1 MVWYDFVIL
10 AILAYTAWQ
19 GAQKGLVTQLA
30 WIAAIILCFKFA
42 DKLAPAIE
50 GQINVEQPLRHWI
63 AMFILYLGFSLGS
76 FLAARVMN
84 SWLEKAEFK
93 DFDRHLGGVLG
104 LVKGVAFSMVLTFF
118 ALTLSDT
125 LKDVV
130 LSSNSGRAACY
141 ILDTVKPITPEYF
154 HEYLVKY
161 EAELEGIQRGELG
174 AEGSIVDFFKET
186 QTGGQGGTIQ
196 FPSINDSI
204 GGGTP
209 ASDSDVQGPEFH
221 ALWRNLPQAIRDQ
234 YGPQLQEKWS
244 QTTPAERQQIVDRLG
259 RSLGY
264 DIPDIVGGF
273 LSGSQATTDPR
284 QAAEQSR
291 QDQILQ
297 RIGEIYQNREMI
309 VQRTKEHFVGLPSD
323 VQRAVLEDWYADL
336 NMQSDPDPATTVDT
350 RLDERILRQLSRA
363 RISLRSL
370 SSQLQNR
377 LNESLR

>member
-19 GAQKGLVTQLA
+19 GAQRGLVTQLA

-50 GQINVEQPLRHWI
+50 GQIDVEQPLRHWI

-93 DFDRHLGGVLG
+93 DFDRHLGGILG
-104 LVKGVAFSMVLTFF
+104 FVKGVAISMVITFF

-125 LKDVV
+125 LKEVV

-161 EAELEGIQRGELG
+161 EAELQGIQHEELG
-174 AEGSIVDFFKET
+174 TEGSIADFFKGT
-186 QTGGQGGTIQ
+186 SDGQGGEIQ
-196 FPSINDSI
+196 FPTVDDGRSGSQAPDSSI
-204 GGGTP
+204 
-209 ASDSDVQGPEFH
+209 VQGPDFH
-221 ALWRNLPQAIRDQ
+221 TLWHKVPQNIRDE
-234 YGPQLQEKWS
+234 YGAQLQQRWS
-244 QTTPAERQQIVDRLG
+244 QSTPEERQAVVDRLG

-264 DIPDIVGGF
+264 DTPEILSNF
-273 LSGSQATTDPR
+273 LAGPRPQTDPR
-284 QAAEQSR
+284 LAAEQSR

-309 VQRTKEHFVGLPSD
+309 VQRTKEHFVGLPLE
-323 VQRAVLEDWYADL
+323 VQRGVLEDWYADL
-336 NMQSDPDPATTVDT
+336 SMQSDPDPSTTVDT

-363 RISLRSL
+363 RISLRTL
-370 SSQLQNR
+370 SSRLQDR

>member
-93 DFDRHLGGVLG
+93 DFDRHLGGILG

-161 EAELEGIQRGELG
+161 EAELEGIHQEELG
-174 AEGSIVDFFKET
+174 SEGSIADFFKET
-186 QTGGQGGTIQ
+186 DSGGQGGAIQ
-196 FPSINDSI
+196 FPSISD
-204 GGGTP
+204 GLGDGTP
-209 ASDSDVQGPEFH
+209 TSDTSVQGPEFH

-234 YGPQLQEKWS
+234 YGPQLQQKWS

-264 DIPDIVGGF
+264 DIPDIVVGF
-273 LSGSQATTDPR
+273 LSGSETSTDPR

-309 VQRTKEHFVGLPSD
+309 VQRTKEHFVGLPSE

>member
-19 GAQKGLVTQLA
+19 GAQRGLVTQLA

-50 GQINVEQPLRHWI
+50 GQIDVEQPLRHWI

-93 DFDRHLGGVLG
+93 DFDRHLGGILG
-104 LVKGVAFSMVLTFF
+104 FVKGVAISMVITFF

-125 LKDVV
+125 LKEVV

-161 EAELEGIQRGELG
+161 EAELQGIQHEELG
-174 AEGSIVDFFKET
+174 TEGSIADFFKGT
-186 QTGGQGGTIQ
+186 SDGQGGEIQ
-196 FPSINDSI
+196 FPTVDDGRSGSQAPDSSI
-204 GGGTP
+204 
-209 ASDSDVQGPEFH
+209 VQGPDFH
-221 ALWRNLPQAIRDQ
+221 TLWHKVPQNIRDE
-234 YGPQLQEKWS
+234 YGAQLQQRWS
-244 QTTPAERQQIVDRLG
+244 QSTPEERQAVVDRLG
-259 RSLGY
+259 HSLGY
-264 DIPDIVGGF
+264 DTPEILSNF
-273 LSGSQATTDPR
+273 LAGPRPQTDPR
-284 QAAEQSR
+284 LAAEQSR

-309 VQRTKEHFVGLPSD
+309 VQRTKEHFVGLPLE
-323 VQRAVLEDWYADL
+323 VQRGVLEDWYADL
-336 NMQSDPDPATTVDT
+336 SMQSDPDPSTTVDT

-363 RISLRSL
+363 RISLRTL
-370 SSQLQNR
+370 SSRLQDR

>member
-19 GAQKGLVTQLA
+19 GAQRGLVTQLA

-50 GQINVEQPLRHWI
+50 GQIDVEQPLRHWI

-93 DFDRHLGGVLG
+93 DFDRHLGGILG
-104 LVKGVAFSMVLTFF
+104 FVKGVAISMVITFF

-125 LKDVV
+125 LKEVV

-161 EAELEGIQRGELG
+161 EAELQGIQHEELG
-174 AEGSIVDFFKET
+174 TEGSIADFFKGT
-186 QTGGQGGTIQ
+186 SDGQGGEIQ
-196 FPSINDSI
+196 FPTVDDGRSGSQAPDSSI
-204 GGGTP
+204 
-209 ASDSDVQGPEFH
+209 VQGPDFH
-221 ALWRNLPQAIRDQ
+221 TLWHKVPQNIRDE
-234 YGPQLQEKWS
+234 YGAQLQQRWS
-244 QTTPAERQQIVDRLG
+244 QSTPEERQAVVDRLG

-264 DIPDIVGGF
+264 DTPEILSNF
-273 LSGSQATTDPR
+273 LAGPRPQTDPR
-284 QAAEQSR
+284 LAAEQSR

-309 VQRTKEHFVGLPSD
+309 VQRTKEHFVGLPLE
-323 VQRAVLEDWYADL
+323 VQRGVLEDWYADL
-336 NMQSDPDPATTVDT
+336 SMHSDPDPSTTVDT

-363 RISLRSL
+363 RISLRTL
-370 SSQLQNR
+370 SSRLQDR

>member
-19 GAQKGLVTQLA
+19 GAQRGLVTQLA

-50 GQINVEQPLRHWI
+50 GQIDVEQPLRHWI

-93 DFDRHLGGVLG
+93 DFDRHLGGILG
-104 LVKGVAFSMVLTFF
+104 FVKGVAISMVITFF

-125 LKDVV
+125 LKEVV

-161 EAELEGIQRGELG
+161 EAELQGIQHEELG
-174 AEGSIVDFFKET
+174 TEGSIADFFKGT
-186 QTGGQGGTIQ
+186 SDGQGGEIQ
-196 FPSINDSI
+196 FPAVDDGRSGSQTPDSSI
-204 GGGTP
+204 
-209 ASDSDVQGPEFH
+209 VQGPDFH
-221 ALWRNLPQAIRDQ
+221 TLWHKVPQNIRDE
-234 YGPQLQEKWS
+234 YGAQLQQRWS
-244 QTTPAERQQIVDRLG
+244 QSTPEERQAVVDRLG

-264 DIPDIVGGF
+264 DTPEILSNF
-273 LSGSQATTDPR
+273 LAGPRPQTDPR
-284 QAAEQSR
+284 LAAEQSR

-309 VQRTKEHFVGLPSD
+309 VQRTKEHFVGLPLE
-323 VQRAVLEDWYADL
+323 VQRGVLEDWYADL
-336 NMQSDPDPATTVDT
+336 SMQSDPDPSTTVDT

-363 RISLRSL
+363 RISLRTL
-370 SSQLQNR
+370 SSRLQDR

>member
-93 DFDRHLGGVLG
+93 DFDRHLGGILG

-161 EAELEGIQRGELG
+161 EAELEGIHQEELG
-174 AEGSIVDFFKET
+174 SEGSIADFFKET
-186 QTGGQGGTIQ
+186 DSGGQGGAIQ
-196 FPSINDSI
+196 FPSISD
-204 GGGTP
+204 GLGDGTP
-209 ASDSDVQGPEFH
+209 TSDTSVQGPEFH

-234 YGPQLQEKWS
+234 YGAQLQQKWS

-273 LSGSQATTDPR
+273 LSGSETSTDPR

-297 RIGEIYQNREMI
+297 RIGEIYQNRDLI
-309 VQRTKEHFVGLPSD
+309 VQRTKEHFVGLPTD